1 MDNIAIFKENLSLI
15 DSNGQLNKATK
26 EAIKATGVIGEGF
39 VSKRNPYYAKAA
51 VTFAEGLTLQAAE
64 LFSKQGKKTAVLNFA
79 NPVEAGG
86 GVWRGANAQEEY
98 LCRASNLYPCLSSD
112 RAKPY
117 YDYHRSLLM
126 RNDRRAF
133 STSDRIIYSEGVTVF
148 RVDTRQ
154 GQAYTEDWY
163 QIDVITCAA
172 PWFKSK
178 DDLPLDEQLYHIFDS
193 RIRNI
198 LESAIEH
205 EAEALVLG
213 AFGCGAFHN
222 PPEIVSKAFRNILL
236 EDRYRHAFD
245 HVVFAVKRTGSFC
258 ENIECFEIEFS
269 RFPERAEF
277 SSERNKRRF
286 FE

>member
-1 MDNIAIFKENLSLI
+1 MLSEDAIENLVQPIVERQQAINEYVIKIICRRVKEIGHLLPSDLHRLERILQMGGDVKKINEEIARQTGLQVKEIKKLI
-15 DSNGQLNKATK
+15 K
-26 EAIKATGVIGEGF
+26 EVAIDGYV
-39 VSKRNPYYAKAA
+39 
-51 VTFAEGLTLQAAE
+51 
-64 LFSKQGKKTAVLNFA
+64 
-79 NPVEAGG
+79 
-86 GVWRGANAQEEY
+86 
-98 LCRASNLYPCLSSD
+98 D
-112 RAKPY
+112 AKPY

-133 STSDRIIYSEGVTVF
+133 SASDRIIYSEGVTVF

-198 LESAIEH
+198 LESAIEY

-213 AFGCGAFHN
+213 AFGCGPFHN